1 MASRHFNQSESLKV
15 LYLSIYANENYYSE
29 HQVAQINSWIGGI
42 DNIYWL
48 RGVGSDSPITVD
60 GHFID
65 LPVEEK
71 FGNIL
76 EKRILGLRYALD
88 KFNCDFFALM
98 NTSTYVNPIKIQQL
112 LASADKNKSLAF
124 AAKGSHLSVRSG
136 YVEEFLAGNLIILS
150 KSAAESLTELES
162 EEWVGIAD
170 DIAISEFLKRKR
182 AEFKFIA
189 RNDLTD
195 FYPFVFKA
203 QHRIKSWQDPQITVS
218 RFYEIQAIY
227 SKKGNEFLKSYFRHY
242 FNEFKRF
249 IASHPPLTG
258 INLLRILKFVV
269 SQLAA
274 TAQNSAAICQKLL

>member
-1 MASRHFNQSESLKV
+1 VASRHFNQSESLKV

-29 HQVAQINSWIGGI
+29 HQVAQINSWIGGF

-48 RGVGSDSPITVD
+48 RGIGSDSPITVD

-88 KFNCDFFALM
+88 KFNYDFFALI

-112 LASADKNKSLAF
+112 LVSVDKTKSLAF

-150 KSAAESLTELES
+150 KSAAESLAELES
-162 EEWVGIAD
+162 EEWDGI
-170 DIAISEFLKRKR
+170 E
-182 AEFKFIA
+182 
-189 RNDLTD
+189 
-195 FYPFVFKA
+195 VM
-203 QHRIKSWQDPQITVS
+203 Q
-218 RFYEIQAIY
+218 
-227 SKKGNEFLKSYFRHY
+227 SK
-242 FNEFKRF
+242 
-249 IASHPPLTG
+249 
-258 INLLRILKFVV
+258 
-269 SQLAA
+269 
-274 TAQNSAAICQKLL
+274 